1 MVVSMLM
8 QHGWDAFNANCTI
21 KNYKSID
28 IVCLNSEIKETTN
41 YPWKPA
47 SALIQVKT
55 SVQKNIPTGFTIEDS
70 LKHDLLKEKVMGP
83 YVFVYVNMV
92 NEEWKFRYFI
102 LSRSQFIELLHSA
115 HVWYKYDWNREKE
128 ISEKSPAGIDVKW
141 LMGEDEP
148 ETKRHKAFVNPLK
161 GVSCEDC
168 WENIW
173 KD

>member
-1 MVVSMLM
+1 MRQSERASIMRIVSDLIAAD
-8 QHGWDAFNANCTI
+8 GIIDAREIIFLDSLREKYGI
-21 KNYKSID
+21 KKEDEVAAASYTFAAA
-28 IVCLNSEIKETTN
+28 LNELLL
-41 YPWKPA
+41 A
-47 SALIQVKT
+47 D
-55 SVQKNIPTGFTIEDS
+55 DS

-115 HVWYKYDWNREKE
+115 HVWYKYDWYREKE

>member
-1 MVVSMLM
+1 MEETKKLFCELM
-8 QHGWDAFNANCTI
+8 PRVLNEELLSFLCNKHKDEIGLGVK
-21 KNYKSID
+21 KN
-28 IVCLNSEIKETTN
+28 
-41 YPWKPA
+41 
-47 SALIQVKT
+47 
-55 SVQKNIPTGFTIEDS
+55 F
-70 LKHDLLKEKVMGP
+70 
-83 YVFVYVNMV
+83 YVNMV

-115 HVWYKYDWNREKE
+115 HVWYKYDWYRENE

>member
-1 MVVSMLM
+1 MSIWQLC
-8 QHGWDAFNANCTI
+8 ANLLI
-21 KNYKSID
+21 PN
-28 IVCLNSEIKETTN
+28 CLRSNLS
-41 YPWKPA
+41 YSPLA
-47 SALIQVKT
+47 AL
-55 SVQKNIPTGFTIEDS
+55 E
-70 LKHDLLKEKVMGP
+70 L
-83 YVFVYVNMV
+83 YVNMV

-115 HVWYKYDWNREKE
+115 HVWYKYDWYREKE

>member
-1 MVVSMLM
+1 M
-8 QHGWDAFNANCTI
+8 
-21 KNYKSID
+21 
-28 IVCLNSEIKETTN
+28 
-41 YPWKPA
+41 
-47 SALIQVKT
+47 
-55 SVQKNIPTGFTIEDS
+55 
-70 LKHDLLKEKVMGP
+70 
-83 YVFVYVNMV
+83 
-92 NEEWKFRYFI
+92 
-102 LSRSQFIELLHSA
+102 
-115 HVWYKYDWNREKE
+115 YDWYREKE

>member
-1 MVVSMLM
+1 MEETKKHFCELM
-8 QHGWDAFNANCTI
+8 PKVLNEELLSFLCNKHKGEI
-21 KNYKSID
+21 GLGVKKN
-28 IVCLNSEIKETTN
+28 
-41 YPWKPA
+41 
-47 SALIQVKT
+47 
-55 SVQKNIPTGFTIEDS
+55 F
-70 LKHDLLKEKVMGP
+70 
-83 YVFVYVNMV
+83 YVNMV

-115 HVWYKYDWNREKE
+115 HVWYKYDWYREKE

>member
-1 MVVSMLM
+1 M
-8 QHGWDAFNANCTI
+8 
-21 KNYKSID
+21 
-28 IVCLNSEIKETTN
+28 
-41 YPWKPA
+41 
-47 SALIQVKT
+47 
-55 SVQKNIPTGFTIEDS
+55 
-70 LKHDLLKEKVMGP
+70 LKEKVMGP

-115 HVWYKYDWNREKE
+115 HVWYKYDWYREKE